1 MANEVQEYQQV
12 QDENYEVV
20 EIPKGDWTGESLKH
34 GLVNS
39 YFYFDIFK
47 NLTNGKPIKIKWAG
61 FSLILVFATLFFAV
75 LAYQWTSTVSV
86 FTGIISAF
94 LVSVTLLWLAWL
106 NIKPSS
112 DTTLLVDSIR
122 TFFYL
127 IKSKPSLN
135 NLRFKAQ
142 VKGNQIIF
150 DNGKSFGEAYVVEG
164 VVNKSMLARDLVA
177 IYTDLEN
184 LLPNLGEVT
193 MIQSSQIERVEFTSL
208 KEHYREIRRNPDS
221 TKLQKKLAQ
230 IKNRRVV
237 DVLKNEL
244 TQKEVIIFVAS
255 KEDELEKGRNFLRFA
270 SEKGVIASYMPMT
283 KTNLERLLDR
293 L

>member
-12 QDENYEVV
+12 QESEFDVV

-47 NLTNGKPIKIKWAG
+47 NLTNGKPIKILWAG
-61 FSLILVFATLFFAV
+61 FSLMLVFGTVFMATLAF
-75 LAYQWTSTVSV
+75 QWNSTVSV
-86 FTGIISAF
+86 FTGLISAI
-94 LVSVTLLWLAWL
+94 LVSITLLWLAWL

-127 IKSKPSLN
+127 VKSKPSLN

-150 DNGKSFGEAYVVEG
+150 DNGKMFGEVYVVEG
-164 VVNKSMLARDLVA
+164 VVNKSMLSRDLVS

-193 MIQSSQIERVEFTSL
+193 MIQSSQIERVEFTGL
-208 KEHYREIRRNPDS
+208 KEHYREIRQNPNS

-237 DVLKNEL
+237 DDLKN
-244 TQKEVIIFVAS
+244 
-255 KEDELEKGRNFLRFA
+255 G
-270 SEKGVIASYMPMT
+270 SEKGVVASYAPISQR
-283 KTNLERLLDR
+283 NLERLLDR

>member
-94 LVSVTLLWLAWL
+94 LVSITLLWLAWL

-135 NLRFKAQ
+135 NLRFKAE

-244 TQKEVIIFVAS
+244 TQKEVVIFVAS

-270 SEKGVIASYMPMT
+270 SEKGVIASYMAMT

>member
-12 QDENYEVV
+12 QENEFDVI

-47 NLTNGKPIKIKWAG
+47 NLTNGKPIKILWAG
-61 FSLILVFATLFFAV
+61 FSLMLVFATIFMAT
-75 LAYQWTSTVSV
+75 LAFQWSSTVSV
-86 FTGIISAF
+86 FSGIISAI
-94 LVSVTLLWLAWL
+94 LVSITLLWLAWL

-112 DTTLLVDSIR
+112 DTTLLIDSIR

-127 IKSKPSLN
+127 VKSKPSLN

-142 VKGNQIIF
+142 VKGNQIVF
-150 DNGKSFGEAYVVEG
+150 DNGKSFGEVYVVEG
-164 VVNKSMLARDLVA
+164 VVNKSMLSRDLVA

-208 KEHYREIRRNPDS
+208 KEHYREIRQNPNS

-237 DVLKNEL
+237 DDLKNEL
-244 TQKEVIIFVAS
+244 TQKEVVFFVAN
-255 KEDELEKGRNFLRFA
+255 KEEELSKGRQFLRSA
-270 SEKGVIASYMPMT
+270 SEKGVIASYAPISQ
-283 KTNLERLLDR
+283 KNLERILDR

>member
-1 MANEVQEYQQV
+1 MANEVQEYQQA
-12 QDENYEVV
+12 QESEFDVV

-47 NLTNGKPIKIKWAG
+47 NLTNGKPIKILWAG
-61 FSLILVFATLFFAV
+61 FSLMLVFGTIFMATLAF
-75 LAYQWTSTVSV
+75 QWTSTVSV
-86 FTGIISAF
+86 FIGIASAF
-94 LVSVTLLWLAWL
+94 FVSVTFLWLAWL

-112 DTTLLVDSIR
+112 DTTLLIDSIR

-142 VKGNQIIF
+142 VKENKIFF
-150 DNGKSFGEAYVVEG
+150 DNGKGYGEVYIVEG
-164 VVNKSMLARDLVA
+164 VVNKSMLSRDLVA

-193 MIQSSQIERVEFTSL
+193 MIQSSQIERVEFTNL
-208 KEHYREIRRNPDS
+208 KQHYKEIRQNPNS

-244 TQKEVIIFVAS
+244 TQKEVVFFIA
-255 KEDELEKGRNFLRFA
+255 KEEEELEKGRQFLRYA
-270 SEKGVIASYMPMT
+270 SEKGVIASYMPISQ
-283 KTNLERLLDR
+283 NSLERLLDR

>member
-94 LVSVTLLWLAWL
+94 LVSITLLWLAWL

-244 TQKEVIIFVAS
+244 TQKEVVIFVAS

>member
-75 LAYQWTSTVSV
+75 LACQWTSTVSV

-94 LVSVTLLWLAWL
+94 LVSITLLWLAWL

-135 NLRFKAQ
+135 NLRFKAE

-244 TQKEVIIFVAS
+244 TQKEVVIFVAS

>member
-75 LAYQWTSTVSV
+75 LAYQWTSTVSI
-86 FTGIISAF
+86 FTGIISAI
-94 LVSVTLLWLAWL
+94 LVSITLLWLAWL

-135 NLRFKAQ
+135 NLRFKAE

-208 KEHYREIRRNPDS
+208 KEHYREIRRSPDS

-244 TQKEVIIFVAS
+244 TQKEVVIFVAS

-270 SEKGVIASYMPMT
+270 SEKGVIASYMPMA

>member
-12 QDENYEVV
+12 QDTGYEVI

-47 NLTNGKPIKIKWAG
+47 NLTNGKPIKIMWAG
-61 FSLILVFATLFFAV
+61 FSLILVFATLFFAI

-164 VVNKSMLARDLVA
+164 VVNKSMLARDLVS

-208 KEHYREIRRNPDS
+208 KEHYRETRRHPNS

-230 IKNRRVV
+230 IQNRRVV

-244 TQKEVIIFVAS
+244 TQKGVVIFVAS
-255 KEDELEKGRNFLRFA
+255 KEDELEKGRNFLKYA
-270 SEKGVIASYMPMT
+270 SEKGVVASYMPM
-283 KTNLERLLDR
+283 KQTNLERLLDR

>member
-86 FTGIISAF
+86 FTGIISAI
-94 LVSVTLLWLAWL
+94 LVSITLLWLAWL

-150 DNGKSFGEAYVVEG
+150 DNGKSYGEAYVVEG

-177 IYTDLEN
+177 ICTDLEN

-208 KEHYREIRRNPDS
+208 KEHYREIRRNPNS

-230 IKNRRVV
+230 IKNRHVV

-244 TQKEVIIFVAS
+244 TQKEVVIFVAS

>member
-12 QDENYEVV
+12 QNDEFDVIQ
-20 EIPKGDWTGESLKH
+20 IPKGDWTGESLKH

-47 NLTNGKPIKIKWAG
+47 NLTNGKPIKILWAG
-61 FSLILVFATLFFAV
+61 FSLMLVFATLFLGT
-75 LAYQWTSTVSV
+75 LAFQWTSTVSV

-94 LVSVTLLWLAWL
+94 LVTVSLLWLAWL

-112 DTTLLVDSIR
+112 DTTLLIDSLR

-142 VKGNQIIF
+142 VQGNKLIF

-193 MIQSSQIERVEFTSL
+193 MIQSSQIERVEFTT
-208 KEHYREIRRNPDS
+208 E
-221 TKLQKKLAQ
+221 
-230 IKNRRVV
+230 
-237 DVLKNEL
+237 
-244 TQKEVIIFVAS
+244 EVS
-255 KEDELEKGRNFLRFA
+255 SD
-270 SEKGVIASYMPMT
+270 
-283 KTNLERLLDR
+283 
-293 L
+293 

>member
-12 QDENYEVV
+12 QENDFDVI

-39 YFYFDIFK
+39 YFYFDIVK
-47 NLTNGKPIKIKWAG
+47 NLTNGKPIKILWAG
-61 FSLILVFATLFFAV
+61 FSLMLVFGTIFMATLAF
-75 LAYQWTSTVSV
+75 QWNSTVSV
-86 FTGIISAF
+86 FTGLISAT
-94 LVSVTLLWLAWL
+94 LVSITLLWLAWL

-112 DTTLLVDSIR
+112 DTTLLIDSIR

-127 IKSKPSLN
+127 VKSKPSLN

-150 DNGKSFGEAYVVEG
+150 ENGKMFGEVYIVEG
-164 VVNKSMLARDLVA
+164 VVNKSMLSRDLVS

-208 KEHYREIRRNPDS
+208 KEHYREIRQNPNS

-237 DVLKNEL
+237 DDLKNEL
-244 TQKEVIIFVAS
+244 TQKEVVFFIAK
-255 KEDELEKGRNFLRFA
+255 KEEELEKGRQFLKNG
-270 SEKGVIASYMPMT
+270 SEKGVVASYMPISQR
-283 KTNLERLLDR
+283 NLERLLDR

>member
-1 MANEVQEYQQV
+1 M
-12 QDENYEVV
+12 
-20 EIPKGDWTGESLKH
+20 KH

-47 NLTNGKPIKIKWAG
+47 NLTNGKPIKILWAG
-61 FSLILVFATLFFAV
+61 FSLMLVFATLFLGT
-75 LAYQWTSTVSV
+75 LAFQWTSTVSV

-94 LVSVTLLWLAWL
+94 LVTVSLLWLAWL
-106 NIKPSS
+106 YIKPSS
-112 DTTLLVDSIR
+112 DTTLLIDSLR

-142 VKGNQIIF
+142 VQGNKLIF

-208 KEHYREIRRNPDS
+208 KQHYKEIRQNPNS

-244 TQKEVIIFVAS
+244 TQKEVVIFVAN
-255 KEDELEKGRNFLRFA
+255 KEEELEKGRNFLRYA
-270 SEKGVIASYMPMT
+270 SEKGVIATYMPM
-283 KTNLERLLDR
+283 KQNNLERLLDR

>member
-1 MANEVQEYQQV
+1 MAKEVQEYQQV
-12 QDENYEVV
+12 QENEFDVI

-47 NLTNGKPIKIKWAG
+47 NLTNGKPIKILWAG
-61 FSLILVFATLFFAV
+61 FSLMLVFATIFMAT
-75 LAYQWTSTVSV
+75 LAFQWSSTVSV
-86 FTGIISAF
+86 FSGIISAI
-94 LVSVTLLWLAWL
+94 LVSITLLWLAWL

-112 DTTLLVDSIR
+112 DTTLLIDSIR

-127 IKSKPSLN
+127 VKSKPSLN

-142 VKGNQIIF
+142 VKGNQIVF
-150 DNGKSFGEAYVVEG
+150 DNGKSFGEVYIVEG
-164 VVNKSMLARDLVA
+164 VVNKSMLSRDLVA

-208 KEHYREIRRNPDS
+208 KEHYREIRQNPNS

-237 DVLKNEL
+237 DDLKNEL
-244 TQKEVIIFVAS
+244 TQKEVVFFVAN
-255 KEDELEKGRNFLRFA
+255 KEEKLSKGRQFLRSA
-270 SEKGVIASYMPMT
+270 SEKGVIASYAPISQ
-283 KTNLERLLDR
+283 KNLERILDR

>member
-1 MANEVQEYQQV
+1 MQEYQQV
-12 QDENYEVV
+12 QNDEFDVIQ
-20 EIPKGDWTGESLKH
+20 IPKGDWTGESLKH

-47 NLTNGKPIKIKWAG
+47 NLTNGKPIKILWAG
-61 FSLILVFATLFFAV
+61 FSLMLVFATLFLGT
-75 LAYQWTSTVSV
+75 LAFQWTSTVSV

-94 LVSVTLLWLAWL
+94 LVTVSLLWLAWL

-112 DTTLLVDSIR
+112 DTTLLIDSLR

-142 VKGNQIIF
+142 VQGNKLIF

-208 KEHYREIRRNPDS
+208 KQHYKEIRQNPNS

-244 TQKEVIIFVAS
+244 TQKEVVIFVAN
-255 KEDELEKGRNFLRFA
+255 KEEELEKGRNFLRYA
-270 SEKGVIASYMPMT
+270 SEKGVIATYMPM
-283 KTNLERLLDR
+283 KQNNLERLLDR

>member
-86 FTGIISAF
+86 FTGIISAI
-94 LVSVTLLWLAWL
+94 LVSITLLWLAWL
-106 NIKPSS
+106 NIKSSS

-150 DNGKSFGEAYVVEG
+150 DNGKSYGEAYVVEG

-208 KEHYREIRRNPDS
+208 KEHYREIRRNPNS

-244 TQKEVIIFVAS
+244 TQKEVVIFVAS

>member
-61 FSLILVFATLFFAV
+61 FSLVLVFATLFFAV

-94 LVSVTLLWLAWL
+94 LVSITLLWLAWL

-135 NLRFKAQ
+135 NLRFKAE

-208 KEHYREIRRNPDS
+208 KEHYREIRRNPNS

-244 TQKEVIIFVAS
+244 TQKEVVIFVAS

>member
-12 QDENYEVV
+12 QESEFDVI

-47 NLTNGKPIKIKWAG
+47 NLTNGKPIKILWAG
-61 FSLILVFATLFFAV
+61 FSLMLVFATIFMAT
-75 LAYQWTSTVSV
+75 LAFQWSSTVSV
-86 FTGIISAF
+86 FSGIISAI
-94 LVSVTLLWLAWL
+94 LVSITLLWLAWL

-112 DTTLLVDSIR
+112 DTTLLIDSIR

-127 IKSKPSLN
+127 VKSKPSLN

-142 VKGNQIIF
+142 VKDNKIVF
-150 DNGKSFGEAYVVEG
+150 DNGKSFGEVYIVEG
-164 VVNKSMLARDLVA
+164 VVNKSMLSRDLVA

-208 KEHYREIRRNPDS
+208 KEHYREIRQNPNS

-237 DVLKNEL
+237 DDLKNEL
-244 TQKEVIIFVAS
+244 TQKEVVFFVAN
-255 KEDELEKGRNFLRFA
+255 KEEELSKGRQFLRSA
-270 SEKGVIASYMPMT
+270 SEKGVIASYAPISQ
-283 KTNLERLLDR
+283 KNLERILDR

>member
-94 LVSVTLLWLAWL
+94 LVSITLLWLAWL

-208 KEHYREIRRNPDS
+208 KEHYREIRRSPDS

-244 TQKEVIIFVAS
+244 TQKEVVIFVAS

-270 SEKGVIASYMPMT
+270 SEKGVIASYMPMA

>member
-12 QDENYEVV
+12 QESEFDVI

-47 NLTNGKPIKIKWAG
+47 NLTNGKPIKILWAG
-61 FSLILVFATLFFAV
+61 FSLMLVFATIFMAT
-75 LAYQWTSTVSV
+75 LAFQWSSTVSV
-86 FTGIISAF
+86 FSGIISAI
-94 LVSVTLLWLAWL
+94 LVSITLLWLAWL

-112 DTTLLVDSIR
+112 DTTLLIDSIR

-127 IKSKPSLN
+127 VKSKPSLN

-142 VKGNQIIF
+142 VKDNKIVF
-150 DNGKSFGEAYVVEG
+150 DNGKSYGEVYIVEG
-164 VVNKSMLARDLVA
+164 VVNKSMLSRDLVA

-208 KEHYREIRRNPDS
+208 KEHYREIRQNPNS

-237 DVLKNEL
+237 DDLKNEL
-244 TQKEVIIFVAS
+244 TQKEVVFFVAN
-255 KEDELEKGRNFLRFA
+255 KEEELSKGRQFLRSA
-270 SEKGVIASYMPMT
+270 SEKGVIASYAPISQ
-283 KTNLERLLDR
+283 KNLERILDR

>member
-1 MANEVQEYQQV
+1 MANEVQEYQQP
-12 QDENYEVV
+12 QNDEFDVIQ
-20 EIPKGDWTGESLKH
+20 IPKGDWTGESLKH

-47 NLTNGKPIKIKWAG
+47 NFTNGKPIKIKWAG
-61 FSLILVFATLFFAV
+61 FSLILVFASIFMST
-75 LAYQWTSTVSV
+75 LAYQWTSTISV
-86 FTGIISAF
+86 FTGVASAF
-94 LVSVTLLWLAWL
+94 LVVVSMLWLAWL

-112 DTTLLVDSIR
+112 DTTLLVDSFR

-127 IKSKPSLN
+127 VKSKPSLN

-150 DNGKSFGEAYVVEG
+150 DNGKMFGEVYIVEG
-164 VVNKSMLARDLVA
+164 VVNKSMLSRDLVA

-193 MIQSSQIERVEFTSL
+193 VIQSSQIERVEFTGL
-208 KEHYREIRRNPDS
+208 KEHYREIRRNPNS

-244 TQKEVIIFVAS
+244 TQKEVVFFIAK
-255 KEDELEKGRNFLRFA
+255 KEEELEKGRQFLKNG
-270 SEKGVIASYMPMT
+270 SEKGVVASYMPISQR
-283 KTNLERLLDR
+283 NLERLLDR

>member
-1 MANEVQEYQQV
+1 MANEVQEYQQA
-12 QDENYEVV
+12 QESEFDVV

-47 NLTNGKPIKIKWAG
+47 NLTNGKPIKILWAG
-61 FSLILVFATLFFAV
+61 FSLMLVFGTIFMATLAF
-75 LAYQWTSTVSV
+75 QWTSTVSV
-86 FTGIISAF
+86 FIGIASAF
-94 LVSVTLLWLAWL
+94 FVSVTFLWLAWL

-112 DTTLLVDSIR
+112 DTTLLIDSIR

-142 VKGNQIIF
+142 VKGNKIFF
-150 DNGKSFGEAYVVEG
+150 DNGKGHGEVYIVEG
-164 VVNKSMLARDLVA
+164 VVNKSMLSRDLVA

-193 MIQSSQIERVEFTSL
+193 MIQSSQIERVEFTNL
-208 KEHYREIRRNPDS
+208 KQHYKEIRQNPDS

-244 TQKEVIIFVAS
+244 TQKEVVFFIAK
-255 KEDELEKGRNFLRFA
+255 KEEELEKGRQFLRYA
-270 SEKGVIASYMPMT
+270 SEKGVIASYMPISQ
-283 KTNLERLLDR
+283 NSLERLLDR

>member
-94 LVSVTLLWLAWL
+94 LVSITLLWLAWL

-135 NLRFKAQ
+135 NLRFKAE

-244 TQKEVIIFVAS
+244 TQKEVVIFVAS

>member
-12 QDENYEVV
+12 QNDEFDVIQ
-20 EIPKGDWTGESLKH
+20 IPKGDWTGESLKH

-47 NLTNGKPIKIKWAG
+47 NLTNGKPIKILWAG
-61 FSLILVFATLFFAV
+61 FSLMLVFATLFLGT
-75 LAYQWTSTVSV
+75 LAFQWTSTVSV

-94 LVSVTLLWLAWL
+94 LVTVSLLWLAWL

-112 DTTLLVDSIR
+112 DTTLLIDSLR

-142 VKGNQIIF
+142 VKGNTLIF

-208 KEHYREIRRNPDS
+208 KQHYKEIRQNPNS

-244 TQKEVIIFVAS
+244 TQKEVVIFVAN
-255 KEDELEKGRNFLRFA
+255 KEEELEKGRGFLRYA
-270 SEKGVIASYMPMT
+270 SEKGVIATYMPM
-283 KTNLERLLDR
+283 KQNNLERLLDR

>member
-1 MANEVQEYQQV
+1 MANEVQEYQEV
-12 QDENYEVV
+12 QESDFDVV

-47 NLTNGKPIKIKWAG
+47 TLTNGKPIKILWAG
-61 FSLILVFATLFFAV
+61 FSLMLVFGMLFVATLAF
-75 LAYQWTSTVSV
+75 QWTSTVSV
-86 FTGIISAF
+86 FTGIVSAF
-94 LVSVTLLWLAWL
+94 LVGISLLWLAWL
-106 NIKPSS
+106 NVKPSS
-112 DTTLLVDSIR
+112 DTTLLIDSFR

-127 IKSKPSLN
+127 VKSKPSLN
-135 NLRFKAQ
+135 NLRFKAT
-142 VKGNQIIF
+142 VKGNKIIF
-150 DNGKSFGEAYVVEG
+150 DNGKSYGEVYIVEG
-164 VVNKSMLARDLVA
+164 VVNKSMLSRDLVS

-208 KEHYREIRRNPDS
+208 KEHYREIRQNPNS

-244 TQKEVIIFVAS
+244 TQKEVVFFIAK
-255 KEDELEKGRNFLRFA
+255 KEEELERGRQFLRSA
-270 SEKGVIASYMPMT
+270 SEKGVVASYMPISER
-283 KTNLERLLDR
+283 NLERLLDR

>member
-94 LVSVTLLWLAWL
+94 LVSITLLWLAWL

-208 KEHYREIRRNPDS
+208 KEHYREIRRNPNS

-244 TQKEVIIFVAS
+244 TQKEVVIFVAS

>member
-1 MANEVQEYQQV
+1 MAEEVQEYQQT
-12 QDENYEVV
+12 QDGGFDVV

-39 YFYFDIFK
+39 YFYFDILK
-47 NLTNGKPIKIKWAG
+47 NLTNGKPIKILWAG
-61 FSLILVFATLFFAV
+61 FSLMLVFGTIFLATLAF
-75 LAYQWTSTVSV
+75 QWTSTVSV
-86 FTGIISAF
+86 FTGIASAF
-94 LVSVTLLWLAWL
+94 FVSVTLLWLAWL

-112 DTTLLVDSIR
+112 DTTLLMDSIR

-127 IKSKPSLN
+127 LKTKPTLN

-142 VKGNQIIF
+142 VKGNKIIF
-150 DNGKSFGEAYVVEG
+150 EEGKRFGEVYVVEG
-164 VVNKSMLARDLVA
+164 VVNKSMLARDLVS

-184 LLPNLGEVT
+184 LLPNLGDVT
-193 MIQSSQIERVEFTSL
+193 MIQSSQIERVEFTNL
-208 KEHYREIRRNPDS
+208 KQHYKEIRQDPNA

-244 TQKEVIIFVAS
+244 TQKEVVFFVAN
-255 KEDELEKGRNFLRFA
+255 KEEELEKGRQFLRYA
-270 SEKGVIASYMPMT
+270 SEKGVVASYMPISQ
-283 KTNLERLLDR
+283 KGLERLLDR

>member
-12 QDENYEVV
+12 QNDEFDVIQ
-20 EIPKGDWTGESLKH
+20 IPKGDWTGESLKH

-47 NLTNGKPIKIKWAG
+47 NLTNGKPIKILWAG
-61 FSLILVFATLFFAV
+61 FSLMLVFATLFLGT
-75 LAYQWTSTVSV
+75 LAFQWTSTVSV

-94 LVSVTLLWLAWL
+94 LVTVSLLWLAWL

-112 DTTLLVDSIR
+112 DTTLLIDSLR

-142 VKGNQIIF
+142 VQGNKLIF

-208 KEHYREIRRNPDS
+208 KQHYKEIRQNPNS

-244 TQKEVIIFVAS
+244 TQKEVVIFVAN
-255 KEDELEKGRNFLRFA
+255 KEEELEKGRNFLRYA
-270 SEKGVIASYMPMT
+270 SEKGVIATYMPM
-283 KTNLERLLDR
+283 KQNNLERLLDR

>member
-12 QDENYEVV
+12 QENEFDVV

-47 NLTNGKPIKIKWAG
+47 NLTNGKPIKILWAG
-61 FSLILVFATLFFAV
+61 FSLMLVFATIFMAT
-75 LAYQWTSTVSV
+75 LAFQWTSTVSV
-86 FTGIISAF
+86 FSGIISAI
-94 LVSVTLLWLAWL
+94 LVSITLLWLAWL

-112 DTTLLVDSIR
+112 DTTLLIDSIR

-127 IKSKPSLN
+127 VKSKPSLN

-142 VKGNQIIF
+142 VKGNQIVF
-150 DNGKSFGEAYVVEG
+150 DNGKSYGEVYVVEG
-164 VVNKSMLARDLVA
+164 VVNKSMLSRDLVA

-208 KEHYREIRRNPDS
+208 KEHYREIRQNPNS

-237 DVLKNEL
+237 DDLKNEL
-244 TQKEVIIFVAS
+244 TQKEVVFFVAN
-255 KEDELEKGRNFLRFA
+255 KEEELSKGRQFLRSA
-270 SEKGVIASYMPMT
+270 SEKGVIASYAPISQ
-283 KTNLERLLDR
+283 KNLERILDR

>member
-12 QDENYEVV
+12 QENEFDVI

-47 NLTNGKPIKIKWAG
+47 NLTNGKPIKILWAG
-61 FSLILVFATLFFAV
+61 FSLMLVFATIFMAT
-75 LAYQWTSTVSV
+75 LAFQWSSTFSV
-86 FTGIISAF
+86 FSGIISAI
-94 LVSVTLLWLAWL
+94 LVSITLLWLAWL

-112 DTTLLVDSIR
+112 DTTLLIDSIR

-127 IKSKPSLN
+127 VKSKPSLN

-142 VKGNQIIF
+142 VKGNQIVF
-150 DNGKSFGEAYVVEG
+150 DNGKSFGEVYVVEG
-164 VVNKSMLARDLVA
+164 VVNKSMLSRDLVA

-208 KEHYREIRRNPDS
+208 KEHYREIRQNPNS

-237 DVLKNEL
+237 DDLKNEL
-244 TQKEVIIFVAS
+244 TQKEVVFFVAN
-255 KEDELEKGRNFLRFA
+255 KEEELSKGRQFLRSA
-270 SEKGVIASYMPMT
+270 SEKGVIASYAPISQ
-283 KTNLERLLDR
+283 KNLERILDR

>member
-12 QDENYEVV
+12 QDGSYEVI

-61 FSLILVFATLFFAV
+61 FSLILVFATLFFAI
-75 LAYQWTSTVSV
+75 LAYQWTSTVSI
-86 FTGIISAF
+86 FTGIISAI
-94 LVSVTLLWLAWL
+94 LVSITLLWLAWL

-135 NLRFKAQ
+135 NLRFKAE

-208 KEHYREIRRNPDS
+208 KEHYREIRRSPDS

-244 TQKEVIIFVAS
+244 TQKEVVIFVAS
-255 KEDELEKGRNFLRFA
+255 KENELEKGRNFLRYA
-270 SEKGVIASYMPMT
+270 SEKGVVASYMPMT
-283 KTNLERLLDR
+283 QTNLERLLDR

>member
-12 QDENYEVV
+12 QDTGYEVV

-86 FTGIISAF
+86 FTGIISAI
-94 LVSVTLLWLAWL
+94 LVSITLLWLAWL

-135 NLRFKAQ
+135 NLRFKAE

-193 MIQSSQIERVEFTSL
+193 MIQSSQIERVEFTGL
-208 KEHYREIRRNPDS
+208 KEHYREIRRNPNS

-244 TQKEVIIFVAS
+244 TQKEVVFFIA
-255 KEDELEKGRNFLRFA
+255 KNEEELEKGRQFLKNG
-270 SEKGVIASYMPMT
+270 SEKGVIASYMPISQR
-283 KTNLERLLDR
+283 NLERLLDR

>member
-86 FTGIISAF
+86 FTGIISAI
-94 LVSVTLLWLAWL
+94 LVSITLLWLAWL

-142 VKGNQIIF
+142 VEGNQIIF

-244 TQKEVIIFVAS
+244 TQKEVVIFVAS

>member
-94 LVSVTLLWLAWL
+94 LVSITLLWLAWL

-244 TQKEVIIFVAS
+244 TQKEVVIFVAS
-255 KEDELEKGRNFLRFA
+255 KEDELEKGRIFLRFA

>member
-1 MANEVQEYQQV
+1 
-12 QDENYEVV
+12 
-20 EIPKGDWTGESLKH
+20 
-34 GLVNS
+34 
-39 YFYFDIFK
+39 
-47 NLTNGKPIKIKWAG
+47 
-61 FSLILVFATLFFAV
+61 
-75 LAYQWTSTVSV
+75 
-86 FTGIISAF
+86 
-94 LVSVTLLWLAWL
+94 L

-112 DTTLLVDSIR
+112 DTTLLVDSFR

-127 IKSKPSLN
+127 VKSKPSLN

-150 DNGKSFGEAYVVEG
+150 DNGKMYGEVYIVEG
-164 VVNKSMLARDLVA
+164 VVNKSMLSRDLVA

-184 LLPNLGEVT
+184 LLPNLGEVE
-193 MIQSSQIERVEFTSL
+193 MIQSSQIERVEFTGL
-208 KEHYREIRRNPDS
+208 KEHYREIRRNPNS

-244 TQKEVIIFVAS
+244 TQKEVVFFIA
-255 KEDELEKGRNFLRFA
+255 KNEEELDKGRQFLKNG
-270 SEKGVIASYMPMT
+270 SEKGVVASYMPISQR
-283 KTNLERLLDR
+283 NLERLLDR